1 VVFASSPSVYAKK
14 GGAVFIITER
24 ADASRLKKQT
34 PFSPFKKSEGE
45 KGMQFTNRVLRVQ
58 RGCRLCWR
66 LRCLTIKEKDDV
78 KRSQRFQGAFGPA
91 RCVWSD
97 GRKAERA
104 HSEGRPL
111 CARIQGDEL
120 H

>member
-1 VVFASSPSVYAKK
+1 VS
-14 GGAVFIITER
+14 IIAER
-24 ADASRLKKQT
+24 AGASRLKKQT

-45 KGMQFTNRVLRVQ
+45 KGVQSTNTVLRVQ
-58 RGCRLCWR
+58 RGCQLCWR
-66 LRCLTIKEKDDV
+66 LRCLPVRENEHENEYQ
-78 KRSQRFQGAFGPA
+78 RSQRGFGSA

-97 GRKAERA
+97 GRKPERT
-104 HSEGRPL
+104 HTEGRSL